1 MDWLT
6 DIFYAM
12 VQAGLP
18 LMALTFAVISWALH
32 RGRVKGESVGELQ
45 KSIEALA
52 ARQKSD
58 RKQQKAKKQQAA
70 KHKDDGATLDAEDEW
85 LGLEDDPDLDFDLD
99 FDLESDLEF
108 DLEPAGREK
117 LDPVLEKW
125 FSFGGGFYGLVAFYT
140 WIIIEWD
147 EVWGFVSDLPGIVFS
162 FDIGSLISLAISF
175 FIESLMNFITAI
187 AWPIY
192 WLNVAGNPWLWIGVA
207 YGGYWLGIKAAQ
219 QVSGKRW
226 PRDASSPDEAADPV
240 QVSEDRER
248 P

>member
-1 MDWLT
+1 MEWLR
-6 DIFYAM
+6 DIFHAI

-18 LMALTFAVISWALH
+18 LMALTFAVIWWALH
-32 RGRVKGESVGELQ
+32 RGRLQGESVGELQ

-58 RKQQKAKKQQAA
+58 RKKKKTEKNSRAGQSDHAGLQGL
-70 KHKDDGATLDAEDEW
+70 DDDLSAMEGDL
-85 LGLEDDPDLDFDLD
+85 DPDLEPDG
-99 FDLESDLEF
+99 ES
-108 DLEPAGREK
+108 GEK

-162 FDIGSLISLAISF
+162 FDIGALISLAINF

-192 WLNVAGNPWLWIGVA
+192 WLGVAGNPWLWIGVA

-219 QVSGKRW
+219 QASGKRW
-226 PRDASSPDEAADPV
+226 PGEGSSLTETNAGSTEDD
-240 QVSEDRER
+240 SERS
-248 P
+248 